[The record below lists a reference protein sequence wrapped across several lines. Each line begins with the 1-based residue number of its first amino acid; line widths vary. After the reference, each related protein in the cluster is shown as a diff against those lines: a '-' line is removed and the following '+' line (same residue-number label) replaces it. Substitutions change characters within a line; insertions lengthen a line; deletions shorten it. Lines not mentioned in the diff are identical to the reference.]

1 MAASISGYFLSL
13 LIYLEAGPTAFANI
27 QWKFSLVFLLGILLF
42 IISTFFYYPE
52 TKGLSLE
59 EINRL
64 FDDEVALDVNL
75 YDKDATVGG
84 EGKGELGMVEEEVV
98 EAREKEG

>member
-13 LIYLEAGPTAFANI
+13 LIYLESGPTAFANI
-27 QWKFSLVFLLGILLF
+27 EWKFYLVFLVGIFLF
-42 IISTFFYYPE
+42 IIPTFWYYPE

-64 FDDEVALDVNL
+64 FDDEVAEVNL
-75 YDKDATVGG
+75 YDNSAVKDVGHA
-84 EGKGELGMVEEEVV
+84 EEV
-98 EAREKEG
+98 EKKE